1 MVARSVVAVEAL
13 AWNSAILVAL
23 SFSMAASLVEFEA
36 RATILSRKAISLQ
49 RDLSVTALVVLF
61 PFATTAVE
69 RRREKKRLVNCIFAN
84 LDGGG

>member
-1 MVARSVVAVEAL
+1 
-13 AWNSAILVAL
+13 
-23 SFSMAASLVEFEA
+23 
-36 RATILSRKAISLQ
+36 
-49 RDLSVTALVVLF
+49 LSVTALVVLF